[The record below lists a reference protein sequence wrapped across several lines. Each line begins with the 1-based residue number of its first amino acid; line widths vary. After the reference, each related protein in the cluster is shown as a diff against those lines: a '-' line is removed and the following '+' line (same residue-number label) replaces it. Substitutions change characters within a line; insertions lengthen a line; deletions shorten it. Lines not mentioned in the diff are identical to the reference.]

1 MYRMEITSMII
12 ELAMAGMLE
21 CTLVT
26 QKIKDDDLY
35 CFYQCVD
42 TTREFASTS
51 KQYFC
56 PKTLYEDRMPLPF
69 RDRNHKK
76 NKWTDEDIDK
86 ILKD

>member
-1 MYRMEITSMII
+1 MII

-56 PKTLYEDRMPLPF
+56 PKRYMKIECPYLLEIETT
-69 RDRNHKK
+69 KK
-76 NKWTDEDIDK
+76 INGPMKT
-86 ILKD
+86 